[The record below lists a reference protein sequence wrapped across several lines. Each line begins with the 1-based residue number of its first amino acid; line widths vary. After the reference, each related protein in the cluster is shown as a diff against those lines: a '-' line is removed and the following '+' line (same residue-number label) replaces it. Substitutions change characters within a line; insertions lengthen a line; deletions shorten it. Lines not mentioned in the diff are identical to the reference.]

1 MTRKDAKSRRDGAAR
16 YIAMLGL
23 AAVWVAASP
32 PASAQ
37 SDDNFKVVGDVGAY
51 LGVMPA
57 TIVKGHPVG
66 HPERDMHG
74 GPPGGRHAH
83 HIVIALFEE
92 PSAKRIEDAEVVA
105 TVSGL
110 GHVGGTPI
118 ALGPMLIAG
127 VITYGGFVSL
137 PGGDRYAIDL
147 EIRRPGQTAVTRMT
161 FSYEH
166 FAG

>member
-1 MTRKDAKSRRDGAAR
+1 
-16 YIAMLGL
+16 
-23 AAVWVAASP
+23 
-32 PASAQ
+32 
-37 SDDNFKVVGDVGAY
+37 
-51 LGVMPA
+51 MPA

-110 GHVGGTPI
+110 GHVGGTRI
-118 ALGPMLIAG
+118 TLDPMLIAG

-137 PGGDRYAIDL
+137 PGSDRYAIDL
-147 EIRRPGQTAVTRMT
+147 EIRRPGQTAGTRIRFT
-161 FSYEH
+161 YEH